1 MSRPG
6 YTEEFKIEAVK
17 QVVERGHRVVAEVAE
32 RLGASGH
39 SLYHWI
45 KRYDKPVEQR
55 QEDDDLQAE
64 TSAWTSTPSSWTTA
78 TRRRKAS
85 RGPTRRSMATPRS
98 PPIWA
103 TKGGA
108 WVWNCG
114 LASSTP

>member
-55 QEDDDLQAE
+55 QEDVDLQAE
-64 TSAWTSTPSSWTTA
+64 NRRLKAELKRVSEERDILKKATA
-78 TRRRKAS
+78 YFARES
-85 RGPTRRSMATPRS
+85 D
-98 PPIWA
+98 
-103 TKGGA
+103 
-108 WVWNCG
+108 
-114 LASSTP
+114 